1 MEALRPF
8 SSRVL
13 TEVKTLPSSVVRW
26 KRKFAFLRHPGIG
39 LGLVETYLSRPSTSV
54 VAAVCDPNHPSSQKL
69 SSLHKDPS
77 SKLLVVKIDSKSAID
92 PVNAVSQIKSQGVNS
107 LDLVIANAGICNDLS
122 PLATVD
128 PAVVKEHVDGD
139 GFGPLYLFQATLPL
153 LQKSQGGKF
162 VGIGSSLGSIGGM
175 DQRPIS
181 ATAYGISKAVQHW
194 TVRKIHYEHPELVAL
209 VVDPG

>member
-13 TEVKTLPSSVVRW
+13 IEVKTLPSSLVRS
-26 KRKFAFLRHPGIG
+26 KRKLAFLRHPGIG
-39 LGLVETYLSRPSTSV
+39 LGLVETYLSRPSTTV
-54 VAAVCDPNHPSSQKL
+54 VAAVRDPNYPSSQRL

-77 SKLLVVKIDSKSAID
+77 SKLLVVKIDSKSAVD
-92 PVNAVSQIKSQGVNS
+92 PANAVSQIKNQGVNA

-122 PLATVD
+122 PLATVE

-153 LQKSQGGKF
+153 LQKSQGAKF

-175 DQRPIS
+175 DQRPIP